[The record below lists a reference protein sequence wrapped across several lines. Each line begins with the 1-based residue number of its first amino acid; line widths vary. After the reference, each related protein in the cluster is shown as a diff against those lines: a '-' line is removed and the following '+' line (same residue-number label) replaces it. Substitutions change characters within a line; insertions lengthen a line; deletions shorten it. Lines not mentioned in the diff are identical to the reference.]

1 MKVLEGGDDFDGVK
15 VRRVDAEPPRRP
27 EVAEELSP
35 GLVGKHHVQEVLVLV
50 RPQQLDEERMLQVE
64 KISRNFDGQPLFD
77 YEYYDCCIVGEDD
90 LKFESCIVALP

>member
-1 MKVLEGGDDFDGVK
+1 MDRVTYLEVPVDYGEGVKVLEGGDDFDGVK

-50 RPQQLDEERMLQVE
+50 RPQQLDEERMLQME
-64 KISRNFDGQPLFD
+64 KTG
-77 YEYYDCCIVGEDD
+77 Y
-90 LKFESCIVALP
+90 